1 MAIYLVVR
9 LRAALFSARAGAG
22 ACGTSARAITIT
34 SVITIPIVKTVRIV
48 SIGFRPL

>member
-9 LRAALFSARAGAG
+9 LRAALFFARVGAG
-22 ACGTSARAITIT
+22 GASARAITIT

-48 SIGFRPL
+48 SIGLRTF